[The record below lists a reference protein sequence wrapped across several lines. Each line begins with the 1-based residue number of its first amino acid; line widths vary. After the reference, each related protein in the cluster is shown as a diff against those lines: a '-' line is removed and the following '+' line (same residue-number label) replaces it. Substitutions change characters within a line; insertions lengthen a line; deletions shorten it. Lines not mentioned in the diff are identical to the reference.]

1 MLVRPP
7 PPPPLSYDAL
17 CPPRCACSVPKP
29 STAPSA
35 AHCAHATPPQ
45 SVNKANA
52 EQLGLVHK
60 VRPSRVISLLVYSAL
75 QACIASALL

>member
-1 MLVRPP
+1 MLVRRPAP
-7 PPPPLSYDAL
+7 VVRRYVVPTAL
-17 CPPRCACSVPKP
+17 RLFRAQ
-29 STAPSA
+29 TLGSA
-35 AHCAHATPPQ
+35 FRAHCAHATPPQ